1 MSDMPIQPDVKDWTW
16 VLERPCSECDFDASA
31 IDRLDIAGAIRDNAE
46 RWKDALSRRDVA
58 VRPVGH
64 VWSTLEYA
72 CHVRDVHR
80 VFEQRVQAMLL
91 EDDPQFANWDQ
102 DAAAIEDDYGSQDP
116 ETVAR
121 ELAEAAKIVAA
132 AYDAVEG
139 DQWDR
144 PGTRSN
150 GSVFT
155 IETLGRYHLH
165 DAVHHIW
172 DVRG

>member
-16 VLERPCSECDFDASA
+16 VLEKPCPQCEFDASSVSRAA
-31 IDRLDIAGAIRDNAE
+31 IAAAIPDNAG
-46 RWKDALSRRDVA
+46 RWKDALAGRDVA

-80 VFEQRVQAMLL
+80 LFGERVRRMLL
-91 EDDPQFANWDQ
+91 EDDPQFPNWDQ
-102 DAAAIEDDYGSQDP
+102 DATAVEDDYGSQDP
-116 ETVAR
+116 AVVAR
-121 ELAEAAKIVAA
+121 ELTEAAAAVAA
-132 AYDAVEG
+132 TYDTVEG
-139 DQWDR
+139 DQWQR

-155 IETLGRYHLH
+155 VESIGRYHLH
-165 DAVHHIW
+165 DVVHHIW